1 MSNMKRYM
9 EEVEAIVDA
18 IPGIMDKTEEA
29 ECLQEVIDFALDYL
43 HVNGALC
50 KGTSSGR
57 LIMDRFDTEIVDYYI
72 AQNFNEYWS
81 LV

>member
-1 MSNMKRYM
+1 MSNMKRYI

-29 ECLQEVIDFALDYL
+29 ECLQEVID
-43 HVNGALC
+43 V
-50 KGTSSGR
+50 
-57 LIMDRFDTEIVDYYI
+57 

>member
-9 EEVEAIVDA
+9 EEVEAIVDT

-57 LIMDRFDTEIVDYYI
+57 LIMDRLDTEIVEYYV

>member
-18 IPGIMDKTEEA
+18 IPGIMDKTAEA
-29 ECLQEVIDFALDYL
+29 ECLQEVIDYVLGYLDPFRDFD
-43 HVNGALC
+43 
-50 KGTSSGR
+50 R
-57 LIMDRFDTEIVDYYI
+57 LDTEIVEYYV